1 MSHTKKIKYNNQQI
15 IVTIRSDADDS
26 VFNEIF
32 TERDYKDLEDTI
44 KVAKNQIIDIGGHTG
59 MFAIYARTL
68 NPNVPITTYEP
79 SQENFTILK
88 ENLKQ
93 NHIKNITAKNL
104 AISDKQGQSTL
115 YLSEDSH
122 NHSLL
127 QKTDKTQTTQTT
139 TLAKIVKTQTNLVKI
154 DAEGAEFEIIE
165 STPIETLRLIKTIY
179 IEYHQK
185 DPAPLTQKL
194 QNAGFRTQK
203 TPSHYDKTMG
213 FILATQRALQ

>member
-1 MSHTKKIKYNNQQI
+1 MSHTKQIKYNNQLI
-15 IVTIRSDADDS
+15 TITIRSDADDS

-32 TERDYKDLEDTI
+32 TERDYKDLETAI
-44 KVAKNQIIDIGGHTG
+44 RNATNQIIDIGGHTG

-79 SQENFTILK
+79 SQENFTTLK

-93 NHIKNITAKNL
+93 NHIKNIQAKNL
-104 AISDKQGQSTL
+104 AVSDEQGQATL

-122 NHSLL
+122 NHSLT
-127 QKTDKTQTTQTT
+127 QKSDKTQITQTT
-139 TLAKIVKTQTNLVKI
+139 TLEKIIRTKTDLVKI

-165 STPIETLRLIKTIY
+165 STPIETLKLIKTIY

-185 DPAPLTQKL
+185 DPAPIIQKL
-194 QNAGFRTQK
+194 QKAGFHTHK

-213 FILATQRALQ
+213 FILAKAS